1 MATAE
6 KKQAPTQEP
15 EVKKEAQ
22 NPQIKQEDSEDDY
35 SDEYDDEYDYSD
47 DDYSDDDDDYEQADS
62 GKAMAPY
69 QSQSQ
74 KPGQSISSR
83 DQESQQQAQNIQN
96 GAINRAGGKKKTIDD
111 EEGLKLKLDVNLD
124 IEIELKARIHGDLT
138 LALLA

>member
-15 EVKKEAQ
+15 DVKKEAET
-22 NPQIKQEDSEDDY
+22 PQVKQEDSEDDY

-47 DDYSDDDDDYEQADS
+47 DDYSDDDDYDQNDS
-62 GKAMAPY
+62 GKSMAPY

-138 LALLA
+138 IALL